1 MNIKSNAS
9 ASNALNL
16 MVNHPSNLLFG
27 GILKSTQP
35 AASSSG
41 NNKPQLWMALFLNIT
56 QSFTIIIE
64 HVHSETAISHFLLG
78 SSLVVFFLILIH
90 HMGNCNL
97 G

>member
-9 ASNALNL
+9 VSNALNL

-35 AASSSG
+35 AASNSG
-41 NNKPQLWMALFLNIT
+41 NSKPQLWMALFEKK
-56 QSFTIIIE
+56 QSFTINIE